1 MVFPVVCGMENS
13 DQSSHTCSG
22 KLQREQMGRNTEE
35 TERLGKM
42 EHRDR
47 PERAKWRHSE
57 IIRSCVKLEKQ
68 M

>member
-1 MVFPVVCGMENS
+1 
-13 DQSSHTCSG
+13 
-22 KLQREQMGRNTEE
+22 MGRNTEE

-42 EHRDR
+42 EHQDR